1 MFGPRIQHYARRVAE
16 VIVSPLARIG
26 MTPNMATLLG
36 LLLNAVAAAIIAFG
50 NLRVGGVMLLFAGLF
65 DMVDGALARIRNQK
79 TTFGAFLDSTLDRYS
94 EGIVLLGVILF
105 ALSIQT
111 STVRTWIVVL
121 AYIAA
126 LSSLMVSYAR
136 ARAEGLGMSLK
147 SGLMA
152 RPERVLVLGTGLIIG
167 GESWLVWTLAF
178 LAVTSTFTAVQ
189 RIVTVWVKLR
199 VRLAETATSSSAA
212 EQAPEATTEATTAA
226 SQNEATPHSPT
237 PETAP
242 SRNKPAGS
250 AQFWPIALPAA
261 GIKLVPRR
269 FFRATGS
276 DTVTSE
282 RSRRT

>member
-1 MFGPRIQHYARRVAE
+1 MFGPRIQQYARRVAE

-36 LLLNAVAAAIIAFG
+36 LLLNAVAAAIIASG

-105 ALSIQT
+105 ALSIHT
-111 STVRTWIVVL
+111 SVVRTWIVAL

-152 RPERVLVLGTGLIIG
+152 RPERVLLLAAGLIIG

-178 LAVTSTFTAVQ
+178 LAVTSTFTAIQ
-189 RIVTVWVKLR
+189 RIFTVWLNLQKR
-199 VRLAETATSSSAA
+199 QAAETTAATAAERAASAATSQNTSTHAGNHEHAA
-212 EQAPEATTEATTAA
+212 PTTEEATTSKPAA
-226 SQNEATPHSPT
+226 ST
-237 PETAP
+237 
-242 SRNKPAGS
+242 
-250 AQFWPIALPAA
+250 QFWPITLPAV
-261 GIKLVPRR
+261 GIKLVSRR
-269 FFRATGS
+269 FRATGS
-276 DTVTSE
+276 DTVTSQ
-282 RSRRT
+282 RSRRN